1 MYIDNTLVTRKSG
14 FQNNESSMI
23 KTVIK
28 TIAIK
33 NGFPT
38 GETIEYQVN
47 QKENMDIMK
56 LKITITLLIAFMAAL
71 TLQAQDFCYYK
82 KSINMRIER
91 DAFHVAGLY
100 YLKGEPNTTQ
110 QITYPFPEGP
120 AFGKVDSINIYSMSG
135 QEAIVPD
142 RVNEHSIVFTIDF
155 GDSDEYLL
163 HVHYAQELKGSWAEY
178 NLACEGSREKP
189 IEYADLHLI
198 APSGMK
204 IKRWSIPPK
213 DTIEAGENSI
223 YHWSMENYNP
233 SKNLVFR
240 FKKY

>member
-1 MYIDNTLVTRKSG
+1 MI
-14 FQNNESSMI
+14 NN
-23 KTVIK
+23 VIQ
-28 TIAIK
+28 TISIK
-33 NGFPT
+33 NGFQP
-38 GETIEYQVN
+38 GETIAYQVN
-47 QKENMDIMK
+47 QTETTELMK
-56 LKITITLLIAFMAAL
+56 PRIIITLLIAFVAAL

-100 YLKGEPNTTQ
+100 YLKGEPNTKQ
-110 QITYPFPEGP
+110 QITYPFPKGP
-120 AFGKVDSINIYSMSG
+120 AFGKVDSINIYNMSG
-135 QEAIVPD
+135 QKAIMPD
-142 RVNEHSIVFTIDF
+142 RVTEHSIVFTIDF

-198 APSGMK
+198 APAGMK

-213 DTIEAGENSI
+213 DTIEAGKNSI

-233 SKNLVFR
+233 TENLVFR